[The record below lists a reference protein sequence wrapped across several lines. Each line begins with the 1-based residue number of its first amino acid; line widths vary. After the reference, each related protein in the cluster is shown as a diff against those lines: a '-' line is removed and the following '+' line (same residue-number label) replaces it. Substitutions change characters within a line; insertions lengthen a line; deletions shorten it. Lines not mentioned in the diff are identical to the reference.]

1 MTDIDLIVLL
11 SKERLELQ
19 NQIAELKKSVDMYAK
34 WWQDSQKEIQQ
45 LQMKINDNGNENN

>member
-19 NQIAELKKSVDMYAK
+19 NQIAEATKRADMYAK

-45 LQMKINDNGNENN
+45 LQQKLNGNENN